1 MIDYNKILAMIAH
14 WLESEINGY
23 IGSDYGPDFNSLFLA
38 PLSAPV
44 TNTFIQKMKS
54 DIPILKQLSADQ
66 FQMWAQ
72 DEGFETKI
80 IYLRIGQQIVINLNE
95 VREKQLARNGE
106 TFDVDA
112 S

>member
-1 MIDYNKILAMIAH
+1 
-14 WLESEINGY
+14 
-23 IGSDYGPDFNSLFLA
+23 
-38 PLSAPV
+38 
-44 TNTFIQKMKS
+44 
-54 DIPILKQLSADQ
+54 
-66 FQMWAQ
+66 MWAQ

>member
-1 MIDYNKILAMIAH
+1 MIDSKKIMAMIEH
-14 WLESEINGY
+14 WLQSEINGY
-23 IGSDYGPDFNSLFLA
+23 LGSDYGPDWNALFMG

-44 TNTFIQKMKS
+44 ANTFIEKMKR
-54 DIPILKQLSADQ
+54 DIPILKQLSADHLQ
-66 FQMWAQ
+66 LWSQ

-80 IYLRIGQQIVINLNE
+80 IYLRVANQIAINLNQ
-95 VREKQLARNGE
+95 VRDMQLARNGE

>member
-1 MIDYNKILAMIAH
+1 MIDSNKIMAMLAH

-23 IGSDYGPDFNSLFLA
+23 IGSDYGPDFNSIFLA

-44 TNTFIQKMKS
+44 ANTFIEKMKS

-66 FQMWAQ
+66 FQIWAQ

-95 VREKQLARNGE
+95 VRDLQLARNGE

>member
-44 TNTFIQKMKS
+44 ANTFIQKMKS

-80 IYLRIGQQIVINLNE
+80 IYLRIGHHIENNINE